1 MKKILLIDDD
11 PAFRSNIAEILSLSH
26 YQVLL
31 AESAKEGVEK
41 AAQEKP
47 DLIVCDLVLP
57 VTDGYAVLHSLQH
70 DPTTSGIP
78 FIFVTGITEKEE
90 WRKAMAMGADDYLT
104 KPVEGV
110 QLLKA
115 VETCLRKEENRKKTA
130 VAAPTSGGSGASED
144 DAFLEELRQRTVHT
158 YRKKQVI
165 YLEGQRPAFVYYVV
179 SGKVKVYRS
188 DPDGKDLITDI
199 HPAGEFFGYP
209 ALLEGKN
216 FSDNAQALEDSG
228 IVQIPR
234 QEFTCWMNTRPEIA
248 RRFIRLLSREAA
260 AREARLLNLAYN
272 SLRKRVANGLLQ
284 LASVDVAQGDR
295 LEPLAISRE
304 NLANIVG
311 CATESLTRTLS
322 DFRSEKLVDI
332 RGGRIYLLDEGK
344 LRNLVN

>member
-1 MKKILLIDDD
+1 MKKILLIDND
-11 PAFRSNIAEILSLSH
+11 PLFRSNIAEILSLSH
-26 YQVLL
+26 YEVVL
-31 AESAKEGVEK
+31 AETAKAGIET
-41 AAQEKP
+41 ALTNRP
-47 DLIVCDLVLP
+47 DLIICDTALP
-57 VTDGYAVLHSLQH
+57 AADGYTVLHSMQH
-70 DPTTSGIP
+70 DPHTSGIP
-78 FIFVTGITEKEE
+78 FILLTGTTEKED

-104 KPVEGV
+104 KPVDGV
-110 QLLKA
+110 ELLRA

-130 VAAPTSGGSGASED
+130 IPAATTDETVTGENE
-144 DAFLEELRQRTVHT
+144 AFLEELAQRTAHP

-165 YLEGQRPAFVYYVV
+165 YLEGQRPAFVYFVV

-199 HPAGEFFGYP
+199 HSAGDFFGYP

-234 QEFTCWMNTRPEIA
+234 QEFTCWMSSRPEIA
-248 RRFIRLLSREAA
+248 RRFIHLLSREAA
-260 AREARLLNLAYN
+260 AREARFLNLAYN

-284 LASVDVAQGDR
+284 LASVDVQQRGHKEA
-295 LEPLAISRE
+295 LAISRE

-332 RGGRIYLLDEGK
+332 RNGRIYLLDESK
-344 LRNLVN
+344 LRNLIN